1 MNSIYKYSINV
12 TKMKKIL
19 NKGENIEVYIKGKMY
34 KFNVQEVEDEKIVLK
49 KEKSENNSDLKIC
62 RQELFLDPRV

>member
-1 MNSIYKYSINV
+1 
-12 TKMKKIL
+12 MKKIL
-19 NKGENIEVYIKGKMY
+19 NKGEKLEIKGKMY

-62 RQELFLDPRV
+62 RQEFFLDPRV